1 MRRAHKLARSFRY
14 ALVGIVLLA
23 LAATAQA
30 ETLGREGAGWLESID
45 GYLVLH
51 LKGTPYEMGMQHGKL
66 LRDHVRDNM
75 QFILNK
81 KGNESLVQVG
91 PVRATPKSLLPG
103 IVAVQR
109 PYVAA
114 KYWDE
119 MRGLADGAG
128 LKAEEVQL
136 ANFIPELF
144 HCSGFAVMNA
154 ATADGTLYHGRV
166 LDYGIDMRL
175 QEHAVLIV
183 AEPNG
188 GIPFANVSYA
198 GFIGSVTGMNV
209 RHVSIG
215 EMGGG
220 GLGAWQGTP
229 MSLLVR
235 EVLETAGD
243 LDAGVEVF
251 RNHKRTCEYY
261 YVIADG
267 KTNRAVGIAATAE
280 NLTEVAPG
288 EAHPRLPKPVADT
301 VLLSAGERYD
311 ELVRRVQSQYG
322 KLNADAALHLMDC
335 PVAMRSNLH
344 NALFEPRSTRMW
356 IANASASGEPAAKQ
370 KYHAFQLTELLAR
383 HPAK

>member
-1 MRRAHKLARSFRY
+1 MRHAQKLAQSFCR
-14 ALVGIVLLA
+14 ALVSVVLVA

-30 ETLGREGAGWLESID
+30 ETLGREGAGWLESIN

-66 LRDHVRDNM
+66 LRDHVRENM

-81 KGNESLVQVG
+81 KGNESLIEVG

-103 IVAVQR
+103 IVEVQR
-109 PYVAA
+109 PYVPA

-128 LKAEEVQL
+128 LKVEEVQL
-136 ANFIPELF
+136 GNFIPELF

-154 ATADGTLYHGRV
+154 ATAGGTLYHGRV
-166 LDYGIDMRL
+166 LDYGIDLRL

-183 AEPNG
+183 AEPTG
-188 GIPFANVSYA
+188 GIPFVNVSYA
-198 GFIGSVTGMNV
+198 GFIGSVTGMNAQ
-209 RHVSIG
+209 HVSIG
-215 EMGGG
+215 EMGGR

-235 EVLETAGD
+235 EVLETASD

-251 RNHKRTCEYY
+251 RSHKRTCEYY

-267 KTNRAVGIAATAE
+267 KTNRAIGLAATPE
-280 NLTEVAPG
+280 NLADVAPG

-301 VLLSAGERYD
+301 VLLSAGSRYD
-311 ELVRRVQSQYG
+311 ELVSRVQSQYG
-322 KLNADAALHLMDC
+322 KLNADSALHLMDC

-356 IANASASGEPAAKQ
+356 IANASANGEPAATQ
-370 KYHAFQLTELLAR
+370 KYHEFKLTELLAR